1 MKQNK
6 YIMNPDEN
14 KHQFATRIVVT
25 EDRPMNAKA
34 IHDCVDERSVDMTME
49 EMQAHVCYAVKLQN
63 LDKTRVVKNHETG
76 GTHVVY
82 HPLGQHPIG
91 DEIPQPLFNKK
102 KKQMIRHSNNM
113 VATFDPELFDEL
125 SNAILDIESAPLDDV
140 VAEATRQGLVIR
152 TPILKPT
159 GEPSLILDAIAVY
172 HGLTESFVKT
182 HIINSIRHERVSN
195 KKLFKVLKELF
206 E

>member
-1 MKQNK
+1 MKNK

-102 KKQMIRHSNNM
+102 KKMKIKHSNKM
-113 VATFDPELFDEL
+113 VA
-125 SNAILDIESAPLDDV
+125 AIDSCRSEAIDIETAPLDEV
-140 VAEATRQGLVIR
+140 VAEARQGLVITPR
-152 TPILKPT
+152 TPIIKPS
-159 GEPSLILDAIAVY
+159 GMASNILDVLSVY
-172 HGLTESFVKT
+172 HGKT
-182 HIINSIRHERVSN
+182 VEQIEDIIMSKIRTARVDN
-195 KKLFKVLKELF
+195 KTLKHASLFSVLKELVG
-206 E
+206 